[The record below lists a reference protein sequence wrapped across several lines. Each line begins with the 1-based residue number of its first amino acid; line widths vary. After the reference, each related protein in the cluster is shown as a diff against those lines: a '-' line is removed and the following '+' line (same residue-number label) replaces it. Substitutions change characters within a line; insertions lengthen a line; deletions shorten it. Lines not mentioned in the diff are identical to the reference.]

1 MRVHTNTETTLQVV
15 YWCRLS
21 KWTLRSICKGVLC
34 GLKPSHPQSAREWSK
49 RNSRELTPC
58 RDSAGP
64 PLSSGCGPWPHSLG
78 NCWGLW
84 KEKIQFKP
92 FLLCAVPA
100 YCLWQAVLRL
110 RGRWVL
116 VKHVGRQTCCLWP
129 GSPVS
134 PRALA
139 LTAVP
144 DSWAGPPGAQPV
156 L

>member
-1 MRVHTNTETTLQVV
+1 MDTT
-15 YWCRLS
+15 S
-21 KWTLRSICKGVLC
+21 LRSICEGVLC
-34 GLKPSHPQSAREWSK
+34 GLKPSHLQLAREWSK

-92 FLLCAVPA
+92 FLLWAVPA

-116 VKHVGRQTCCLWP
+116 VKHVGRQTCCLCGQEVQCHPEPLHWQQSQTHEQVRLVRNLFYSTC
-129 GSPVS
+129 G
-134 PRALA
+134 ALA
-139 LTAVP
+139 NTTFL
-144 DSWAGPPGAQPV
+144 
-156 L
+156 